1 MHGFDRFEQDDAG
14 VVFRDLITLALCG
27 FIVCVVLMLPHIN
40 AARAAKT
47 EDGAK
52 APGNVVVEV
61 TWPPE
66 LDTDID
72 LWVQGPGD
80 IPVGYSN
87 KGGGLFNLLRDDLG
101 HVLDVSGLNYEVA
114 YSRGVQPGEYV
125 VNVHLYRN
133 LEAPYPLGATVVASV
148 KRKVGESA
156 VQLVTT
162 KVALGREGQELT
174 AFRFRLDEQGNL
186 VPGSVNSLFREL
198 RAWKKPA

>member
-1 MHGFDRFEQDDAG
+1 MDALDPRDG
-14 VVFRDLITLALCG
+14 TDSDTVFRDVITLALAG
-27 FIVCVVLMLPHIN
+27 FVAALILLLPHIN
-40 AARAAKT
+40 PK
-47 EDGAK
+47 GAK
-52 APGNVVVEV
+52 AAIGEEPPGNVIVELR
-61 TWPPE
+61 WP
-66 LDTDID
+66 DKADSDVD

-80 IPVGYSN
+80 VPVGYSN
-87 KGGGLFNLLRDDLG
+87 KGGKLFNLLRDDLG
-101 HVLDVSGLNYEVA
+101 LRADATDLNYEVA